1 MRQDR
6 YHITLEKLASKNQ
19 LRNLPIINKQ
29 EGVNILFNDKKYLN
43 FSSNDYL
50 GLASDSDLQKAFFE
64 HLNSQNSPFNSNLFS
79 SSSSRLLT
87 GNTAIYSLLEQSIT
101 NLYQRQALIFNSGYH
116 ANIGILPALSTKND
130 LILSDKLNHASLV
143 DGCRLSLAKT
153 LRYKHLDY
161 GQIEEI
167 LEKTRQNYEQVFL
180 VSESVFSMDGDC
192 ADLEKLC
199 YLRDKYSLILYID
212 EAHAL
217 GTFGKKGLGVNEETD
232 TLKQIDILVGTFGK
246 ALASQGAFAVCSATI
261 KDYLINTCRSFIFTT
276 ALPPIILSWINFV
289 FAQLSELENLRSHLK
304 KISEYARNQFTDM
317 GFSIPSN
324 SNIIP
329 LIVGKNELAEK
340 MAVFLQKKGFLVL
353 PIRPPSV
360 PENTARLRLSLTAN
374 MTMEQLDSLIYA
386 VRNFKKNKL

>member
-1 MRQDR
+1 MNIDR
-6 YHITLEKLASKNQ
+6 YHKTLEKLASKNQ
-19 LRNLPIINKQ
+19 LRNLPITDKQ
-29 EGVNILFNDKKYLN
+29 EGVNILFNNKEYLN

-50 GLASDSDLQKAFFE
+50 GLASDKYLQKTFFE
-64 HLNSQNSPFNSNLFS
+64 YLNSQNSKFNSHLLS
-79 SSSSRLLT
+79 ASSSRLLT
-87 GNTAIYSLLEQSIT
+87 GNSANYSLLEQT
-101 NLYQRQALIFNSGYH
+101 LENLYQRPTLIFNSGYH

-153 LRYKHLDY
+153 LRYRHLDY
-161 GQIEEI
+161 EQIEEI

-199 YLRDKYSLILYID
+199 YLKEKYSLILYID
-212 EAHAL
+212 EAHSL
-217 GTFGKKGLGVNEETD
+217 GTFGKKGLGVSEETD

-246 ALASQGAFAVCSATI
+246 AIASQGAFAVCNTTL
-261 KDYLINTCRSFIFTT
+261 KDYLINTCRSLIFTT
-276 ALPPIILSWINFV
+276 GLPPIILSWINFV
-289 FAQLSELENLRSHLK
+289 FTHLPEWEKLRIHLK
-304 KISEYARNQFTDM
+304 KISEYARNQFTNI

-329 LIVGKNELAEK
+329 LITGKNELAEK
-340 MAVFLQKKGFLVL
+340 MATFLQKKGFLVL

-374 MTMEQLDSLIYA
+374 MTFEQLDSLIDA
-386 VRNFKKNKL
+386 VRNFKENK